1 MRQRLSGLH
10 GDRGALAPAVP
21 VLAFILLLLGGLVI
35 DASRLLTAR
44 GRAVAYAEEAA
55 RAGAS
60 AIVPGQAELELDA
73 REAEAR
79 VAAYCAAIRAD
90 ADQNGGV
97 QECRFV
103 PPLEPVSGSDR
114 RLLVVRVFVSLKIPA
129 SLLGIV
135 GVDDLDASGQGTA
148 RPYEGVDPR
157 DVDSSPPP
165 VEVPVPDLPPDVPPD
180 VDVPLPPPIP
190 SVPPLPTELPSGA
203 PSPVP
208 SGSPLPEPSPE
219 PSPQPSPEPSPT
231 SSPPPP

>member
-1 MRQRLSGLH
+1 MRRLSRVH

-60 AIVPGQAELELDA
+60 AIRPGQATLELD
-73 REAEAR
+73 EAVVRAR
-79 VAAYCAAIRAD
+79 VTDYCNAILAD
-90 ADQNGGV
+90 VDQRGGV

-103 PPLEPVSGSDR
+103 PPLRAASDGDPR
-114 RLLVVRVFVSLKIPA
+114 RLVVRVFVRLQIRA

-135 GVDDLDASGQGTA
+135 GVDTLDASGEGSA
-148 RPYEGVDPR
+148 RPFEGVDPR

-180 VDVPLPPPIP
+180 VDVPLPPPVP

-219 PSPQPSPEPSPT
+219 PSPQPTPT